1 MKLTIELVPS
11 SCWYSNVR
19 SNVTTSEWNKIR
31 KKAYIDANHVCEIC
45 GSNGK
50 LQGRRHAV
58 ECHEVWDYN
67 ELTFVQTL
75 VRMTALCPSCHQ
87 TKHAGLANIN
97 GKTEQVIRH
106 LMKINQMNRKEA
118 VRYFDAAFVLWGFR
132 SRFNW
137 TLDISILNS
146 YI

>member
-1 MKLTIELVPS
+1 MKLTIELVPKT
-11 SCWYSNVR
+11 CWYSNVR

-31 KKAYIDANHVCEIC
+31 KKVYLDANHVCEIC

-58 ECHEVWDYN
+58 ECHEVWEYN
-67 ELTFVQTL
+67 DITHEQRL
-75 VRMTALCPSCHQ
+75 VRMIALCPNCHQ

-106 LMKINQMNRKEA
+106 LMHVNQINRTEA
-118 VRYFDAAFVLWGFR
+118 VMYFNASLGRWLNR
-132 SRFNW
+132 SKFKW
-137 TLDISILNS
+137 TLDISALGS
-146 YI
+146 YL